1 MEIKQCRRCY
11 LISDLQYH
19 LHSEMYY
26 SDLWKG
32 NSLMLCWIKLYF
44 FFIAKLDK
52 FQGRTGQHYLA
63 LEPTKLHILPV
74 WIWDFTHISAQPS
87 PSSVFFWTE
96 YQCHQRGVIFPFFPL
111 FLFPC
116 CSSASLNFIYFGKTA
131 FSLPLKVLIHLVTL
145 PKKKW
150 N

>member
-1 MEIKQCRRCY
+1 MEIKQCRKCY

-19 LHSEMYY
+19 LHSEMHY

-32 NSLMLCWIKLYF
+32 NLLTLCWIKLYF
-44 FFIAKLDK
+44 FIAKLDK
-52 FQGRTGQHYLA
+52 CQGKTAYYYFAVEQA
-63 LEPTKLHILPV
+63 KLQILPV
-74 WIWDFTHISAQPS
+74 WISDLTHISAEPS
-87 PSSVFFWTE
+87 PSSVFFWKE
-96 YQCHQRGVIFPFFPL
+96 YQCHQRGVIFPFFFFLYL
-111 FLFPC
+111 FSR
-116 CSSASLNFIYFGKTA
+116 CSSVSLNFIYFGKSA

>member
-96 YQCHQRGVIFPFFPL
+96 YQCHQRGVIFPFF
-111 FLFPC
+111 
-116 CSSASLNFIYFGKTA
+116 S
-131 FSLPLKVLIHLVTL
+131 SLPLPLLLLSEFKFHLLWQDSFFFAFKSFNPPCNTA
-145 PKKKW
+145 
-150 N
+150 